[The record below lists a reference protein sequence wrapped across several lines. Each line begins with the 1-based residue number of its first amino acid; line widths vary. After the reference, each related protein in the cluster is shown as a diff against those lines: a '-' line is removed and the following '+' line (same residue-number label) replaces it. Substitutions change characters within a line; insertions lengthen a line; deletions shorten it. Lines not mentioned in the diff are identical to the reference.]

1 MLGNGCRGNVSE
13 PCRLCF
19 CSGAPPILQ
28 VTGDL
33 AGTQSST
40 NSAMLC
46 ARNPVP
52 CAYKRVF
59 SECTRTSSTS
69 SIQAGQSPFP
79 SEGQHARPHRPR
91 RPRRPGPPVP
101 HETSQ
106 SKRPLAQL
114 EGPTGTVTVAVTARH
129 TGTLT
134 GTSAWNGR
142 TQPRAKVPCKPEP
155 ATVRHLAVPPSSSSS
170 PLNFKGH
177 LL

>member
-52 CAYKRVF
+52 CADL
-59 SECTRTSSTS
+59 RTLAATS
-69 SIQAGQSPFP
+69 DPDIHDPTAATQLGGP
-79 SEGQHARPHRPR
+79 SG
-91 RPRRPGPPVP
+91 
-101 HETSQ
+101 
-106 SKRPLAQL
+106 PLADR
-114 EGPTGTVTVAVTARH
+114 GG
-129 TGTLT
+129 
-134 GTSAWNGR
+134 WF
-142 TQPRAKVPCKPEP
+142 
-155 ATVRHLAVPPSSSSS
+155 S
-170 PLNFKGH
+170 PDGLVWTFN
-177 LL
+177 